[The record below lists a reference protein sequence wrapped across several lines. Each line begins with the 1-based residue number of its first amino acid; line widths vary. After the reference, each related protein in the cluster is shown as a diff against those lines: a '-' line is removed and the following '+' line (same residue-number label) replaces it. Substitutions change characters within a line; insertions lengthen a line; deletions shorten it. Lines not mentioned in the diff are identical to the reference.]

1 MIHLRHCILLLLLLL
16 LLERRLLLLQEVRGS
31 HGHHVLRDGGRGPA
45 TVGIDDPAWA
55 QLELRGSSL
64 IHGLGSRA
72 SRKLRWCPH
81 HS

>member
-1 MIHLRHCILLLLLLL
+1 VIHLRHCILLLLLLL
-16 LLERRLLLLQEVRGS
+16 LLERRFLLLQEVRGS

-64 IHGLGSRA
+64 IHGLGRA